1 MQVRLQVD
9 ASLLASQM
17 PELFSDLF
25 IQRRVPWQT
34 ISGSMAAHAAV
45 LLAVVLLPRI
55 LSPEPPP
62 KPPIV
67 RVMRYLSLRAENPMA
82 GFSGQAR
89 LVLPAMNGPA
99 RGPSPAPAGE
109 RAGGGYL
116 VRLIEARRLA
126 SARDTLIQPDLPT
139 VEVAPELRVPALI
152 AMSSAPLKPP
162 PRRFVRPPETV
173 RPNAPSNVILEIAPP
188 QFQAASVEVPSGPL
202 RAPAIPSL
210 TAPPQARALVAG
222 VFMSPPVAEFATTA
236 GPGSGQGVNLIS
248 LPERSIPAPSEI
260 AVPPGNQVSTLGPG
274 FGPGSR
280 TGSGGTGRGAA
291 AAGAVESGTGGSG
304 EGAGG
309 GLARGSSP
317 REVPP
322 PTDAPPLRIERSQS
336 GNYEVVVVQSRSA
349 VPGTAGFL
357 SGRPVYTVYLNVGFA
372 KEWILEFCL
381 PHGADAPHSAQ
392 RGAVVQLGASSAP
405 LTAPY
410 AYVLV
415 RPSIAFKPG
424 ATYAF
429 VHGLVNSL
437 GRLEQLSEVGA
448 PSLEDSSK
456 VVAVLSGW
464 EFRPATRDGVATAVE
479 ILLCIPAVFTRASGV
494 AAGGL

>member
-34 ISGSMAAHAAV
+34 ISGSMAAHAAA

-67 RVMRYLSLRAENPMA
+67 RVMRYLSLRAEDPIA
-82 GFSGQAR
+82 GFTGQAR

-99 RGPSPAPAGE
+99 SGSSPAPGGE

-116 VRLIEARRLA
+116 VRLMEARRLA
-126 SARDTLIQPDLPT
+126 SARDTLIQPDIPT

-162 PRRFVRPPETV
+162 PRRFVRPPDTV
-173 RPNAPSNVILEIAPP
+173 RPNAPSNVILDAAPP
-188 QFQAASVEVPSGPL
+188 QFQETSAEVPSGPMQV
-202 RAPAIPSL
+202 PAIPSL
-210 TAPPQARALVAG
+210 TAPPQARAPVAG
-222 VFMSPPVAEFATTA
+222 AFMSPPAAEFATTA

-248 LPERSIPAPSEI
+248 LPERPIPVPSEI

-274 FGPGSR
+274 FGLGSR
-280 TGSGGTGRGAA
+280 TGSAGTGRGAA
-291 AAGAVESGTGGSG
+291 AGGAVESGPGGNG
-304 EGAGG
+304 EGAG

-349 VPGTAGFL
+349 VPGTADFL
-357 SGRPVYTVYLNVGFA
+357 SGRPVYTVYLNIGFA

-429 VHGLVNSL
+429 VHGLVNSV

-456 VVAVLSGW
+456 VVAALSRW

-479 ILLCIPAVFTRASGV
+479 ILLCIPAQFNRASGG